1 VFFKRYFSTMAEE
14 SGTSSTWFGVTGC
27 NAGGKTTICQ
37 YLVEKKGFKMSSCS
51 DSIRAWL
58 REQGMEICREN
69 LIQGGRTLRGQ
80 GGGGVL
86 AEMLLKANEGVP
98 NFIIDSVRT
107 PDEVIALKKKAGFKL
122 IEVRATR
129 ANRWDRMLQRG
140 RKGDPTDYD
149 TFVAQ
154 EEAELTA
161 KDSSGQNLNA
171 TAALADII
179 IENDGD
185 IDALNKQ
192 LDQLC

>member
-1 VFFKRYFSTMAEE
+1 MADTGST
-14 SGTSSTWFGVTGC
+14 SVWFGVTGC

-37 YLVEKKGFKMSSCS
+37 YLKEKKGFKTSSCS
-51 DSIRAWL
+51 DSIRAYL
-58 REQGMEICREN
+58 REQGKEICREN
-69 LIQGGRTLRGQ
+69 LIEGGRTLRAQ

-86 AEMLLKANEGVP
+86 AEMLLNENEGVP
-98 NFIIDSVRT
+98 KFIIDSVRT
-107 PDEVIALKKKAGFKL
+107 PDEVMALKKKEGFKL

-129 ANRWDRMLQRG
+129 ANRWDRLLKRG

-171 TAALADII
+171 TAALADIV
-179 IENDGD
+179 IENDGNLE
-185 IDALNKQ
+185 ALNDQ
-192 LDQLC
+192 LDQLVS

>member
-1 VFFKRYFSTMAEE
+1 MAKRTRHGNLPRELNSRGED
-14 SGTSSTWFGVTGC
+14 VT
-27 NAGGKTTICQ
+27 
-37 YLVEKKGFKMSSCS
+37 
-51 DSIRAWL
+51 
-58 REQGMEICREN
+58 
-69 LIQGGRTLRGQ
+69 RT